1 MFEEKPTH
9 DGDPTPE
16 QQTEIDKLSEVEIR
30 EVDRVL
36 LSNINHQWRKIARI
50 VFMTMRNFPDYNVPD
65 IFYASRVYKLIES
78 VNLESQGYLGSMR
91 NCEVRLRTDTKS
103 SS

>member
-1 MFEEKPTH
+1 MFEENP
-9 DGDPTPE
+9 DSEPTPE
-16 QQTEIDKLSEVEIR
+16 EQTKINKLTKAEIE

-36 LSNINHQWRKIARI
+36 LSNINHQWRKVARI
-50 VFMTMRNFPDYNVPD
+50 VMTTIRNFPHYNVPD

-78 VNLESQGYLGSMR
+78 ENLEFQGYIGSMG
-91 NCEVRLRTDTKS
+91 NCEVRLRTITES